1 MEKKEKPESKERN
14 ENKPKKRGRK
24 QMGSDIYD
32 LHLSLRV
39 SQWHFDALDRMIKG
53 RDKTRGEIVRDM
65 IETLAKRL
73 DERDDQ
79 A

>member
-1 MEKKEKPESKERN
+1 MEKPEKPESKERN
-14 ENKPKKRGRK
+14 ENKPKRGRK

-32 LHLSLRV
+32 QHLSVRI
-39 SQWHFDALDRMIKG
+39 SQWHFDALDKMIKG

-73 DERDDQ
+73 DERDQ
-79 A
+79 KGT